1 MSDTKFFKVPFAV
14 SGDVSPIPDPAQV
27 DGTMSYTAGYPID
40 YELDPT
46 SDPDAKR
53 IERDK
58 MNQLFFDITSNILQY
73 QTWGN
78 PQFVTTAQNGGT
90 PVSYAK
96 GAFVLYDAGAGL
108 ALYGSL
114 VANNTVLPGSD
125 ATKWLP
131 ADVFSLSL
139 IAVAADYTT
148 PSSNGLLVSPGRL
161 GTALREGRLTYAAA
175 SRVGSAYALAL
186 PGSTFT
192 YQTGGVIEFTVPD
205 ASPAGPLTMKCGALA
220 TVPLQSSTE
229 TDPAAADL
237 QPNRVYTAKYSGS
250 KFLIV
255 QALPSQLLPPLALP
269 DRLAATTGSVAAS
282 TDLNTALSNGW
293 YRAAAGVTN
302 GPSALS
308 AVALQIEVSATD
320 ASNVVQIATGVTG
333 GSEANTVA
341 YQRFR
346 IGGAW
351 GPWFRIYT
359 SATEIQQVAIPA
371 GVVGHTAANS
381 APNGWL
387 VRDGSAVSRTTY
399 AALFAV
405 LGTMWGA
412 GDGSTTFNLPD
423 AVSDGGYF
431 DRGGTP
437 NGTDYASTVGSHVHS
452 VQPTASNGTGGQGY
466 TATGSDVA
474 GEVIFAYNTADN
486 NPGGETAPRHQRYLP
501 IIKY

>member
-27 DGTMSYTAGYPID
+27 DGSMSYTAGYPID
-40 YELDPT
+40 YELDPAT
-46 SDPDAKR
+46 DPDAKR

-58 MNQLFFDITSNILQY
+58 MNALFFDITSNLLQY

-90 PVSYAK
+90 PVSYGK

-125 ATKWLP
+125 PTKWLL
-131 ADVFSLSL
+131 ADPFSLSL
-139 IAVAADYTT
+139 IAVAADYIT

-161 GTALREGRLTYAAA
+161 STALREGRLTYAAA
-175 SRVGSAYALAL
+175 TRVGGAYSLAL

-192 YQTGGVIEFTVPD
+192 YVVGGTIEFTVPD

-220 TVPLQSSTE
+220 TVPLQSNTE
-229 TDPAAADL
+229 TDPAAGDL
-237 QPNRVYTAKYSGS
+237 QPNRTYTAKYSGS

-255 QALPSQLLPPLALP
+255 QSLPSQLLPPLVLP
-269 DRLAATTGSVAAS
+269 DRLAATTASVAAS
-282 TDLNTALSNGW
+282 ADLNTALSNGW
-293 YRAAAGVTN
+293 YGAAAGVTN
-302 GPSALS
+302 GPSALA
-308 AVALQIEVSATD
+308 AVALRIEVAATD
-320 ASNVVQIATGVTG
+320 ANNVVQTATGVTG
-333 GSEANTVA
+333 GSEATTVT

-346 IGGAW
+346 IAGTF
-351 GPWFRIYT
+351 GPWFRIYS
-359 SATEIQQVAIPA
+359 SATEVQQVALAPGII
-371 GVVGHTAANS
+371 GHTAGSS

-405 LGTMWGA
+405 IGTTWGA
-412 GDGSTTFNLPD
+412 GNGTTTFNLPD
-423 AVSDGGYF
+423 ALTDGYF
-431 DRGGTP
+431 DRAGTP
-437 NGTDYASTVGSHVHS
+437 DGANYADTVGEHLHLVA
-452 VQPTASNGTGGQGY
+452 PTPRNSEGGSGFTVTGNSGI
-466 TATGSDVA
+466 
-474 GEVIFAYNTADN
+474 GETLTPYNTELH
-486 NPGGETAPRHQRYLP
+486 NPGGETTPKHQLYLP